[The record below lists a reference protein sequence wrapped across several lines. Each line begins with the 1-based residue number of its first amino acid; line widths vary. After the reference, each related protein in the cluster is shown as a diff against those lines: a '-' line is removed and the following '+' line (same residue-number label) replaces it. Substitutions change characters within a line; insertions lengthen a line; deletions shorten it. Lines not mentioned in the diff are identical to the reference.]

1 MFDSDLGIFSGTLPI
16 KGSIE
21 GVNETPEDAE
31 VREITNSEGVEYSE
45 EDLERVE
52 TASAIMQEIFTDEVI
67 SNWENFSVEERM
79 QYLNEYYTSLGEALG
94 VNTKEIYVA
103 DLYEQCG
110 YGVVGVS
117 HGNGVIGVD
126 IRTVQ
131 DPSQLEE
138 LLDTVVHETRHQLQR
153 DALENPDAFPGI
165 SDETLEQWEYE
176 SGDNYIDPN
185 YDPEGYAAQAVE
197 TDARAFA
204 EEVINDYMSDT
215 NDDSFAVATHAA
227 EIPADIVSDVEQAK
241 DMVGLIAT
249 EASTNLDA
257 FDTAEEIA
265 DMPGAKAEIDQV
277 AGIEIEENLN
287 KNTFSYT
294 PGQCARISTG
304 TQNYCPFSGSGR

>member
-126 IRTVQ
+126 ISVLR
-131 DPSQLEE
+131 SF
-138 LLDTVVHETRHQLQR
+138 DT
-153 DALENPDAFPGI
+153 
-165 SDETLEQWEYE
+165 
-176 SGDNYIDPN
+176 
-185 YDPEGYAAQAVE
+185 
-197 TDARAFA
+197 
-204 EEVINDYMSDT
+204 
-215 NDDSFAVATHAA
+215 
-227 EIPADIVSDVEQAK
+227 PADMSLGRKTKNIDRFCGNLPDRKNRPGRPCSSSTALLPKRFWPTQPRSRSTSP
-241 DMVGLIAT
+241 L
-249 EASTNLDA
+249 EAAARPSIW
-257 FDTAEEIA
+257 EILRNPQS
-265 DMPGAKAEIDQV
+265 MSCRCRK
-277 AGIEIEENLN
+277 
-287 KNTFSYT
+287 
-294 PGQCARISTG
+294 
-304 TQNYCPFSGSGR
+304 GSGGWMRTGLASPSTTKQPSPLPSLLTRQTTVSSTPSKSGLDRFCGG